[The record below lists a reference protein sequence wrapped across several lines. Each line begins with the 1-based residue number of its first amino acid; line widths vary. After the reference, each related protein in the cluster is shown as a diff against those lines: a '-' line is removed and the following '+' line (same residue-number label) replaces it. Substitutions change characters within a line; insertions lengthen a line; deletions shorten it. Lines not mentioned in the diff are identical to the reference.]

1 MGEFLERIN
10 FKYYPHYPL
19 DALNLY
25 VAMLMDYAPLSLSLS
40 LSRDKCD
47 WWSPLIW
54 ILYIVESQCVGGGEK
69 KTWGQM
75 TNQSFKAHEK
85 QL

>member
-1 MGEFLERIN
+1 MCLCMGEFLERIN

-40 LSRDKCD
+40 LV
-47 WWSPLIW
+47 INV
-54 ILYIVESQCVGGGEK
+54 IGE
-69 KTWGQM
+69 
-75 TNQSFKAHEK
+75 AP
-85 QL
+85 